1 MRKLTTTLLLAC
13 VSAAAY
19 AQSDDPRR
27 CSIADRLPR
36 EAEVYH
42 VGTYAGTSSLG
53 AQIELDNDGHEVRKT
68 DVLVNLPNRSIVLV
82 MTAYDPVVWN
92 VAWTKG
98 TRIVGAVVSG
108 YHGQAVLGISKA
120 VPLYRTTYT
129 DTERRE
135 DGGALTPCPY
145 FYVYKQDETAER
157 ASAVIRSITGK
168 PVTRFIQAP
177 RRGIVLVG
185 GSLPAPGT
193 TFESSADY
201 RLKDFVVLRKR
212 GELPAGERGMEE
224 LVKLGHARHATPEDI
239 QRFEASGTKPIMRG
253 VAAYVLL
260 KQVDL
265 PDGLYGGHSV
275 SILIPEHVAMP
286 GGPRGHSWF
295 YKFGR
300 PGCEGPAC

>member
-1 MRKLTTTLLLAC
+1 MRQLTTALLLAC
-13 VSAAAY
+13 ISAAAY
-19 AQSDDPRR
+19 AQSADVGR
-27 CSIADRLPR
+27 CSIATRLPPA
-36 EAEVYH
+36 AEVYH

-53 AQIELDNDGHEVRKT
+53 APIELDNDGHEVRKT
-68 DVLVNLPNRSIVLV
+68 DVLVNLPDRAIVLV

-120 VPLYRTTYT
+120 VPLYRFTYT
-129 DTERRE
+129 DTQRR
-135 DGGALTPCPY
+135 DGVRALTPCPY
-145 FYVYKQDETAER
+145 FYVYKQDETVEKAT
-157 ASAVIRSITGK
+157 AVIRSITGK

-177 RRGIVLVG
+177 RQGIVLVG
-185 GSLPAPGT
+185 ESLPAPGT
-193 TFESSADY
+193 ALESSGDY
-201 RLKDFVVLRKR
+201 RLEDFVLVRKQ
-212 GELPAGERGMEE
+212 GEIPAGERGMEE
-224 LVKLGHARHATPEDI
+224 LVKLGYARHATPEDI
-239 QRFEASGTKPIMRG
+239 QRFEASGTKRIMRG

-295 YKFGR
+295 YRFGR